1 MHCMFM
7 NILINTITYLFIR
20 NSYIILAFIIQG
32 GVKLFCNFILLLDLC
47 DFFFNN
53 LNVTIKDIDLNL
65 IELKLIVK
73 NNFNLDYNE
82 LRKNS
87 VNSVSK
93 LSNDGID
100 SQLVIILA
108 CFIVCFIS
116 ICIII
121 NNLS

>member
-32 GVKLFCNFILLLDLC
+32 GVILFCNFILLLDLC

>member
-1 MHCMFM
+1 M

-32 GVKLFCNFILLLDLC
+32 GVILFCNFILLLDLC

>member
-1 MHCMFM
+1 M
-7 NILINTITYLFIR
+7 NILISIITYVFTC
-20 NSYIILAFIIQG
+20 NSYILLAFIIQG
-32 GVKLFCNFILLLDLC
+32 GVILFCNFILLFDLY
-47 DFFFNN
+47 DFFFNS
-53 LNVTIKDIDLNL
+53 LNVIIIDIYSNL

-82 LRKNS
+82 LHKNS

-93 LSNDGID
+93 LSNDSID
-100 SQLVIILA
+100 NQLFIILI
-108 CFIVCFIS
+108 CFTACFIS